1 MNRPVMLALVSL
13 LAAAPAGAQ
22 IQAPVANAGDDQ
34 TVKESIKDKSIE
46 VKLDGSAST
55 DPGGEVLTWQWRQ
68 TDGEPQV
75 DLLDAST
82 STPSFKAPS
91 KLDQE
96 VVLTFTLTV
105 TTTAGISATDNVKV
119 TIQKHPPVAVLV
131 PKLTGL
137 NIHDSTLRLDGSAS
151 HDPYGNALTY
161 RWEVTPL
168 TPGISIKWE
177 GTSKFKK
184 IQSMKTIRGKILFHD
199 LDTVLQVKIDVK
211 LTVTNTF
218 GETDSHRKILHLFW
232 RVDLTFRGGS
242 THGARGGKVA
252 PAGNGGGGTALA
264 NEMHEGGPFVT
275 LRAWPGRTAVFKL
288 RLQTKITANY
298 GLEAS
303 YGKDRLRDGPD
314 EGHAADNP
322 GAFPSGITVAF
333 KDKKGDDIGNVKT
346 LSAGSDFHYEAHVT
360 VGDNIEP
367 GDIDIRFRAYSQR
380 FELDN
385 DQILGRLQVRQ
396 PKADVTLR
404 PFRQKA
410 SITPGET
417 EDYVDYVVTV
427 RNRGDFAIKK
437 GRFIF
442 ELPPDPPIEASLHQD
457 ADGDGVLSPDE
468 ASTAVDN
475 IDDFGGLELEES
487 KQLIVRVRWTGAG
500 HGKYPTTVFV
510 DPALIDENGQKREDQ
525 EPKDNMS
532 MMVTSILLRSVV
544 EVTLEQAVDADCDGT
559 NDDGTF
565 TKDGIDILPG
575 GCLVYRVI
583 SRNTGNA
590 PATDARIR
598 TMTPDRTTLKSCA
611 SAPSSCKPTL
621 VDEKG
626 NSVTHELVVKPP
638 PGAAGNLVARV
649 EKLGP
654 GEHRTLTFTV
664 RVEQ

>member
-34 TVKESIKDKSIE
+34 TVKESMKDKSIE
-46 VKLDGSAST
+46 VKLDGSART
-55 DPGGEVLTWQWRQ
+55 DPGGRVLTWQWRQ
-68 TDGEPQV
+68 TAGAPKV

-105 TTTAGISATDNVKV
+105 TSAAGISATDNVKV
-119 TIQKHPPVAVLV
+119 TIQKHPPVADVVSNLIG
-131 PKLTGL
+131 PNKQ
-137 NIHDSTLRLDGSAS
+137 NSTLILDASQS

-177 GTSKFKK
+177 GTTKFEK

-199 LDTVLQVKIDVK
+199 LDTVLQVKIKVK

-218 GETDSHRKILHLFW
+218 GETDSDEKILYLFW
-232 RVDLTFRGGS
+232 RIDLTFRGGS
-242 THGARGGKVA
+242 THGARGAKVA
-252 PAGNGGGGTALA
+252 SVGDAGRGYLYGDQTHGG
-264 NEMHEGGPFVT
+264 EPFVT

-288 RLQTKITANY
+288 RLQTKITAKY

-303 YGKDRLRDGPD
+303 YGKDRLRDSRD
-314 EGHAADNP
+314 EGHAADNRK
-322 GAFPSGITVAF
+322 AFPSGITVTF
-333 KDKKGDDIGNVKT
+333 KDMDGDDISNAIT
-346 LSAGSDFHYEAHVT
+346 LAAGSDFHYEAHVT
-360 VGDNIEP
+360 VGNRVEP
-367 GDIDIRFRAYSQR
+367 ADIDIRFRAYSQR

-385 DQILGRLQVRQ
+385 DQLLGRLQVRQ
-396 PKADVTLR
+396 PKADVTLG
-404 PFRQKA
+404 PFRQEG
-410 SITPGET
+410 SITPGKI

-427 RNRGDFAIKK
+427 RNRGDFAIKQ

-442 ELPPDPPIEASLHQD
+442 ELPPDPPIEASLYHD
-457 ADGDGVLSPDE
+457 ADKDGILSNQE
-468 ASTAVDN
+468 ALKTIDN
-475 IDDFGGLELEES
+475 IDDIGGLELKAR
-487 KQLIVRVRWTGAG
+487 KQVIVRVRWTGAG

-525 EPKDNMS
+525 EPKDNRS
-532 MMVTSILLRSVV
+532 MMKTSILKSDVT
-544 EVTLEQAVDADCDGT
+544 VTLELAVDAGCDGVADT
-559 NDDGTF
+559 EFGKNGVDVR
-565 TKDGIDILPG
+565 PG
-575 GCLVYRVI
+575 GCLVYRVT
-583 SRNTGNA
+583 SHSSGNA
-590 PATDARIR
+590 PATDVRIGTR
-598 TMTPDRTTLKSCA
+598 TPDRTTLEVCTGA
-611 SAPSSCKPTL
+611 TSSCGPTL

-626 NSVTHELVVKPP
+626 NSVAQELVVKPP
-638 PGAAGNLVARV
+638 PGAAGNLVAKV
-649 EKLGP
+649 EKLSL